1 MGLTYHLQKKVSRKS
16 ATSQLGIPPCAN
28 KHNDEVNA
36 DLSTK
41 HVELRI
47 TTGGYNLYKG
57 GIESIPERSPN
68 FPLQISSYQVY
79 PTTSNACRERG
90 REPAYRPT

>member
-16 ATSQLGIPPCAN
+16 ATSQLGIPPSAN
-28 KHNDEVNA
+28 KHNDELNA

-47 TTGGYNLYKG
+47 TTGGYNLY
-57 GIESIPERSPN
+57 
-68 FPLQISSYQVY
+68 
-79 PTTSNACRERG
+79 
-90 REPAYRPT
+90 